1 MNCLLSKIERLL
13 IENISD
19 GIPGTSEHDHLQFPL
34 HEFYSLA
41 PCKCCRELARNPF

>member
-13 IENISD
+13 KENSS
-19 GIPGTSEHDHLQFPL
+19 GEIPGTGEHDHLQFPL

-41 PCKCCRELARNPF
+41 PCKFC